1 LKAILTQ
8 DLTKYYGRRRGIL
21 GLSLEVERGEVFGF
35 LGPNGA
41 GKTTTIRLLLDLL
54 RPTSGRAFVL
64 GWPLPSESLEV
75 RRRVGYLPGELAF
88 YEELSGL
95 AFLRYLAALRGGVDW
110 GHVRLLAERLELDL
124 TRPIRTLS
132 KGNRQKLGLLQA
144 FMHRPELLI
153 LDEPTSGLDP
163 LAQRTFQELV
173 REAVR
178 EGATVFLS
186 SHVLSE
192 VQALCDR
199 VGIVREGRLVAVEEV
214 RRLQGLRRVRMQFAE
229 PVPEEAFSGLP
240 GLRDVRVEGP
250 WLTATVLG
258 SLDPLIKALAR
269 YEVRDL
275 TVEEP
280 DLEELILAYY
290 GGGHA

>member
-1 LKAILTQ
+1 
-8 DLTKYYGRRRGIL
+8 
-21 GLSLEVERGEVFGF
+21 
-35 LGPNGA
+35 
-41 GKTTTIRLLLDLL
+41 
-54 RPTSGRAFVL
+54 
-64 GWPLPSESLEV
+64 
-75 RRRVGYLPGELAF
+75 VGYLPGELAF

-186 SHVLSE
+186 SHVLSK

>member
-1 LKAILTQ
+1 MKAILTQ

-21 GLSLEVERGEVFGF
+21 GLSLEVERGEIFGF

-54 RPTSGRAFVL
+54 RPTSGQAFVL
-64 GWPLPSESLEV
+64 GRPLPSGSLEV

-110 GHVRLLAERLELDL
+110 DYVRLLAERLELDL

-132 KGNRQKLGLLQA
+132 KGNRQKLGLVQA

-214 RRLQGLRRVRMQFAE
+214 GRLQGLRRVRVRFAG
-229 PVPEEAFSGLP
+229 PVPEEAFSVLP
-240 GLRDVRVEGP
+240 GLRDVRVEGS

-258 SLDPLIKALAR
+258 SPDPLIKALAR
-269 YEVRDL
+269 YEVQDL

-280 DLEELILAYY
+280 DLEELVLAYY

>member
-1 LKAILTQ
+1 MKAILTQ